1 MNIKDWQKAKE
12 ARKRSPQKASANE
25 VSQDPQPV
33 PARLD
38 VLEAELA
45 AIALRPPQDEE
56 NATEKL
62 NS

>member
-25 VSQDPQPV
+25 VSQDPQAV

-38 VLEAELA
+38 VLEAELS
-45 AIALRPPQDEE
+45 AIASRPPQDEGHT
-56 NATEKL
+56 AEKA